1 MVVTELGLDS
11 SVAYAKYTFGS
22 LDMVGETELMEIMG
36 RQQEAND
43 YLNSLADAP
52 DEVSSIDA
60 PIIQINK
67 FNSFQTNGVTAH

>member
-1 MVVTELGLDS
+1 LS
-11 SVAYAKYTFGS
+11 
-22 LDMVGETELMEIMG
+22 
-36 RQQEAND
+36 
-43 YLNSLADAP
+43 DAP